1 MARNIEIK
9 ARVPNP
15 EIMREKAAALSDSP
29 PEMIQQE
36 DTFFHSPRG
45 RLKLRVLPSEP
56 AQLISYDRPGLNG
69 PKLSN
74 YHIYETSD
82 PEILKTI
89 LSISLG
95 IRGLVRKE
103 RHLYRIGQTRIHLD
117 DVTGLG
123 HFLELEVVL
132 RPDQSE
138 ADGEIIAR
146 DLMAKLN
153 IREQDLIEG
162 AYIDLLES
170 GPGNIPARDS

>member
-9 ARVPNP
+9 ARVTNP
-15 EIMREKAAALSDSP
+15 EAMRNRAAALSGTL
-29 PEMIQQE
+29 PEIIMQE

-45 RLKLRVLPSEP
+45 RLKLRVLSSEP